1 MLWQIPTMAAQILLF
16 LAILEIE
23 LDLEAI
29 CINSGLLRYNWIFL
43 CCRLVENF
51 IGVLRPLQDV
61 LKTWVFFGK
70 LFKNLPY
77 LHCSRLAYSILVIRD
92 WSANPVKHVVVS
104 NMECVFLNNNQ
115 YVNFQFLNILLVWFS
130 LIYIWQNN
138 APESGDIL
146 MFKAY

>member
-61 LKTWVFFGK
+61 LKTCVFFGK

-92 WSANPVKHVVVS
+92 WSANPVKHVVVR
-104 NMECVFLNNNQ
+104 NMECVFFKITINTSIF
-115 YVNFQFLNILLVWFS
+115 NFWTSCWYGSLSYIFDRTMRQNLVIF
-130 LIYIWQNN
+130 
-138 APESGDIL
+138 
-146 MFKAY
+146 